1 MKKIIT
7 PLVLCFGLL
16 LNSATAQEGA
26 YLNVYGAYALPAA
39 SSNDL
44 VSDGVFDVDTF
55 AVQTEGEYEW
65 YDQTVTYTEN
75 GDGDGMYNVNTS
87 VSKVNLGKGLNF
99 GVAFGYMF
107 NDNIGAE
114 LGLGYFLGGKSTFS
128 QKYVDEVDATLNSTL
143 TGEIYANQM
152 RINPSLVVSTDF
164 HDFVPYAKFGV
175 VVGFGT
181 KVTETYSYEDLASD
195 YNTVQTFESKGG
207 IAFGVNATLGFLYQ
221 LNKKTGIFL
230 ELTSTAM
237 SYAPKER
244 NLTAYTVGGKNELN
258 DLIYLQASKTEYV
271 KELDQVI
278 TIDTVE
284 DPTQSTLAA
293 QIKYPMSSF
302 GLNLGVRFSF

>member
-7 PLVLCFGLL
+7 PLVLCFILL
-16 LNSATAQEGA
+16 LNSASAQEGA

-39 SSNDL
+39 SNNDL

-65 YDQTVTYTEN
+65 LDQTVTYTEN
-75 GDGDGMYNVNTS
+75 GDLEGQYSVNQS
-87 VSKVNLGKGLNF
+87 VAKINLGKGLNF

-114 LGLGYFLGGKSTFS
+114 LGLGYFMGGKSSFS
-128 QKYVDEVDATLNSTL
+128 QEYKDEVDATLNSTL

-181 KVTETYSYEDLASD
+181 KVTEKYNYEENG
-195 YNTVQTFESKGG
+195 YNTNQTFESKGG

-244 NLTAYTVGGKNELN
+244 NLTEYTVNGNNELN
-258 DLIYLQASKTEYV
+258 DLIYLQTSKTEYV
-271 KELDQVI
+271 KEMDQVI
-278 TIDTVE
+278 TMDSMD
-284 DPTQSTLAA
+284 DPTQSTLAY

>member
-7 PLVLCFGLL
+7 PLVLCSGLL

-39 SSNDL
+39 STNDL
-44 VSDGVFDVDTF
+44 VSSGVFDVDTF

-65 YDQTVTYTEN
+65 FNQTATYTEN
-75 GDGDGMYNVNTS
+75 ADGDGQFNVNSS
-87 VSKVNLGKGLNF
+87 VEKVNLGKGLNF

-114 LGLGYFLGGKSTFS
+114 LGLGYFLGGKGTFT
-128 QKYVDEVDATLNSTL
+128 QEYKDEVDATQNSIL
-143 TGEIYANQM
+143 TGEISANQM

-181 KVTETYSYEDLASD
+181 KITETYSFEDLASD

-207 IAFGVNATLGFLYQ
+207 IAIGVNATLGFLYQ

-244 NLTAYTVGGKNELN
+244 VLTEYTVDGKNELN
-258 DLIYLQASKTEYV
+258 DLIYLQTSKTEYV
-271 KELDQVI
+271 KEMDQI
-278 TIDTVE
+278 FNATTVD

-302 GLNLGVRFSF
+302 GVNLGVRFSF